1 MGIDVGI
8 LLDVIDV
15 IKLGL
20 GLSKML
26 GILVKIGTP
35 V

>member
-26 GILVKIGTP
+26 GIPVKTLAW
-35 V
+35 